1 MKKDAEY
8 FKNLQYA
15 KRIVEDYLRRTNQTI
30 NNFKVTAM
38 VAIIVDELYKTK
50 KLRGKSKT
58 SKF

>member
-1 MKKDAEY
+1 MKKDAKY

-38 VAIIVDELYKTK
+38 VAIIIDELYKNK
-50 KLRGKSKT
+50 KT
-58 SKF
+58 